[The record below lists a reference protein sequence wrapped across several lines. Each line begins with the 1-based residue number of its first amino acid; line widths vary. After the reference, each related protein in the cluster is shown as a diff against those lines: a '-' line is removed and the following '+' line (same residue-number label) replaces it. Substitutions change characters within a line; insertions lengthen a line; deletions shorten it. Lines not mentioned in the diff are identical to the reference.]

1 MSNFSGPILPVS
13 FPAKFLMAIL
23 ATAALAGC
31 STLPSN
37 GPDSGDFAA
46 RAVVDDTRRY
56 EILDVSPYVVSVL
69 SQRPQDSLLGTF
81 GDYRAP
87 IDPRIGVGDA
97 VSITIW
103 EAAAGGLFSAPL
115 VTDRFTTGSKSA
127 TIPDQ
132 VVGRDGALSVPFAG
146 RIRVVNQTVDQ
157 VQRQIERALDGKA
170 IQPQVL
176 VSVVRPISKSVT
188 VTGEVAG
195 GARIPLTV
203 KGDRLLDIIATAGG
217 IRAPVNETFIQL
229 SRGGRTAR
237 VAMSRVVADP
247 RQNIFMRPDDVV
259 TLVRDQQKVVL
270 YGATG
275 RNAEAAFEA
284 DQMSLVE
291 GLAKAGGLLDN
302 RADPAGVFVLR
313 FEQPSVMRKLTP
325 DSPLLKGNSLVP
337 VVYRINMRDPN
348 GLFLAQGFP
357 LFNRD
362 VLYVS
367 NSASTELSKVLQ
379 LFSAVVSPAVSGANV
394 YNVVTR

>member
-1 MSNFSGPILPVS
+1 
-13 FPAKFLMAIL
+13 MAL
-23 ATAALAGC
+23 VLTATVAGC
-31 STLPSN
+31 STLPGN
-37 GPDSGDFAA
+37 GPDGADFAA
-46 RAVVDDTRRY
+46 RAVVNEVLRY
-56 EILDVSPYVVSVL
+56 EVVDVNPFVVSVL
-69 SQRPQDSLLGTF
+69 SRRLPDSLLGTF

-87 IDPRIGVGDA
+87 IDPRIGIGDT

-127 TIPDQ
+127 TIPEQ

-146 RIRVVNQTVDQ
+146 RLRVVNQTVDQ

-188 VTGEVAG
+188 ITGEVAS

-203 KGDRLLDIIATAGG
+203 KGDRLMDIIATAGG
-217 IRAPVNETFIQL
+217 IRVPVNETFIQL

-259 TLVRDQQKVVL
+259 TLVRDPQKVVF

-284 DQMSLVE
+284 DQMSLAE

-313 FEQPSVMRKLTP
+313 FEQPSVMRKLKP
-325 DSPLLKGNSLVP
+325 ESPLLKGDSLVP
-337 VVYRINMRDPN
+337 VVYRIDMRDPN
-348 GLFLAQGFP
+348 GFFLAQGFP

-367 NSASTELSKVLQ
+367 NSPSTELVKVLQ
-379 LFSAVVSPAVSGANV
+379 LFS
-394 YNVVTR
+394 NVVAPTAVGASIYTRVR